1 MIMLLINSFN
11 RSQSEEGEELKDDSQ
26 KMGVKVDF
34 TNGSKITQKSTAGK
48 EGDKLEKRKTKYK
61 FCGAIKTFFV
71 KK

>member
-48 EGDKLEKRKTKYK
+48 EGDKLEK
-61 FCGAIKTFFV
+61 
-71 KK
+71 